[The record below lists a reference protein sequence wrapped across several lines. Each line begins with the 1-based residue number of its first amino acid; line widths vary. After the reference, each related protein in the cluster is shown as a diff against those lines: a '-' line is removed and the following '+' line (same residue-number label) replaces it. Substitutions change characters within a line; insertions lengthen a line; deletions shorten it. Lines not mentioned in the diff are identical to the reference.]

1 MPATLPIDRQQEAIK
16 VYRALFRG
24 EPPALLIERYA
35 AASAQLDQRADTAE
49 LALYQRWL
57 TRVDDLE
64 ALEVACRYTRRLPL
78 LSRKLHLMVYMAE
91 TLPDYH
97 AVFVNERTSLAGGV
111 KALVAGALRTGTKLT
126 KGLVLLARLRHV

>member
-1 MPATLPIDRQQEAIK
+1 MPATPQIDRQEEAIK

-24 EPPALLIERYA
+24 EPPASLVERYA
-35 AASAQLDQRADTAE
+35 AASVQLDGRADPAE

-57 TRVDDLE
+57 ARVDDLE
-64 ALEVACRYTRRLPL
+64 ALEVACRYTRRLPI

-97 AVFVNERTSLAGGV
+97 AEFVNERTSLAGGV
-111 KALVAGALRTGTKLT
+111 KALVAGAFRTAAKLT
-126 KGLVLLARLRHV
+126 KGLVLIARLPHV